1 MKGIPAHA
9 RSEETAQRI
18 LGSSCAHVQL
28 ADDGA
33 VVDPDDERELF
44 VETWCAHP
52 DLVPNEKIMAV
63 PEKEGEHDG
72 GPPLFLRPEEIIHDE
87 APAMRYLVR
96 LRVVEYQDWHTPPP
110 SDDDDYRRRDNS
122 DSDSGDSNYNGYWP
136 GFCDCGGAGARPRTS
151 RFDGERVPRLGRG
164 AGPAF
169 RPRGAAC
176 VINVG
181 QVACPVKSLDFAP
194 GSRIPVLLQ
203 TRVKGSMGRKVD
215 LGPCADRSLS
225 PVKTKAQDP
234 MCVEALL
241 CSTSKAAV
249 VTREPLVQ
257 AIDCDPRANS
267 GSFSCSRGTRARSIQ
282 DDHAR
287 FMGRPM
293 CTRAEVDGPAFLF
306 DPSCTAQEVHRSS
319 SCMEID
325 LYSSGPDTGP
335 SSPARPL
342 PVDIATAPAAT
353 SPVHAID
360 VDGILDRVATAEPHA
375 AQVSV
380 DDFIASFKK
389 PLEQSLLNTPQ
400 LRVTKEACRDE
411 DLLWVPRRSAR
422 LAANSR
428 YRENKPDAQARKVL
442 MKKLGYEVD
451 TERPDEASFD
461 ELHEAAFQVAL
472 TGEAAE
478 AMQVLFP
485 GRRQQVLRPAT
496 AV

>member
-1 MKGIPAHA
+1 
-9 RSEETAQRI
+9 
-18 LGSSCAHVQL
+18 
-28 ADDGA
+28 
-33 VVDPDDERELF
+33 
-44 VETWCAHP
+44 
-52 DLVPNEKIMAV
+52 
-63 PEKEGEHDG
+63 
-72 GPPLFLRPEEIIHDE
+72 
-87 APAMRYLVR
+87 
-96 LRVVEYQDWHTPPP
+96 
-110 SDDDDYRRRDNS
+110 
-122 DSDSGDSNYNGYWP
+122 
-136 GFCDCGGAGARPRTS
+136 
-151 RFDGERVPRLGRG
+151 
-164 AGPAF
+164 
-169 RPRGAAC
+169 
-176 VINVG
+176 
-181 QVACPVKSLDFAP
+181 
-194 GSRIPVLLQ
+194 
-203 TRVKGSMGRKVD
+203 
-215 LGPCADRSLS
+215 
-225 PVKTKAQDP
+225 
-234 MCVEALL
+234 
-241 CSTSKAAV
+241 
-249 VTREPLVQ
+249 
-257 AIDCDPRANS
+257 
-267 GSFSCSRGTRARSIQ
+267 
-282 DDHAR
+282 
-287 FMGRPM
+287 
-293 CTRAEVDGPAFLF
+293 
-306 DPSCTAQEVHRSS
+306 
-319 SCMEID
+319 
-325 LYSSGPDTGP
+325 
-335 SSPARPL
+335 L

-360 VDGILDRVATAEPHA
+360 VDRILDRVATAEPHA